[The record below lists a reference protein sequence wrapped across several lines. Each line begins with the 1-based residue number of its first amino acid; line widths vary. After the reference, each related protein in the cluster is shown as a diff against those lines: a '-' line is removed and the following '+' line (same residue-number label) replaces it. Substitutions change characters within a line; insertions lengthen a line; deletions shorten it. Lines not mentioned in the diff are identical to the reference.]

1 MEAEGLE
8 ELVYSG
14 PDFPEE
20 LDEFL
25 AYGVR
30 EREGDFE
37 VDGVQTHQ
45 NLQVQQVAKGSPRQL
60 ASVFSLS

>member
-1 MEAEGLE
+1 MEAEGSEDLT
-8 ELVYSG
+8 YSG

-30 EREGDFE
+30 EHNGDFE
-37 VDGVQTHQ
+37 ASNFGL
-45 NLQVQQVAKGSPRQL
+45 NSRLCIWPKREWERESPE
-60 ASVFSLS
+60 AF

>member
-1 MEAEGLE
+1 MEAEGSE
-8 ELVYSG
+8 SDDLVYSG

-30 EREGDFE
+30 EHDGDFE
-37 VDGVQTHQ
+37 AGC
-45 NLQVQQVAKGSPRQL
+45 L
-60 ASVFSLS
+60 